1 MLCMFTSMLRVACMV
16 KNIQF
21 WMPGAPDA
29 ILCLILDFKYTCSST
44 FSEKKIWIQL
54 LIFKHCCIIFFGKH
68 NLPRPCI
75 SLAMQMYFPF
85 YAPVVTCYDGCR
97 QKPLLPSFES
107 AEMRNLAETLLR
119 YTVSKIFAW
128 HHSCGTLYCCYY
140 NFLVQCLQGY
150 NSWESRC

>member
-1 MLCMFTSMLRVACMV
+1 MLCMLTSMLRVAYMM
-16 KNIQF
+16 KIIQF
-21 WMPGAPDA
+21 WMLGGPDG

-44 FSEKKIWIQL
+44 FSKKIWIQL

-85 YAPVVTCYDGCR
+85 YGPVVTGYGGCR

-107 AEMRNLAETLLR
+107 AETRNLAESLLR
-119 YTVSKIFAW
+119 
-128 HHSCGTLYCCYY
+128 
-140 NFLVQCLQGY
+140 
-150 NSWESRC
+150 